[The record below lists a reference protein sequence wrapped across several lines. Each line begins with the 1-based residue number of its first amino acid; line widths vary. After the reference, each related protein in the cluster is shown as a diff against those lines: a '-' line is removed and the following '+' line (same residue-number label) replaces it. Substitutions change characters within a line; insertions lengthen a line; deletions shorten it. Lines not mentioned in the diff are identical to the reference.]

1 MHDLQKRL
9 DAHVAKRNDPGELCL
24 DRPDPLLVAR
34 YYKDEKIALI
44 CALFGYGSATAI
56 VKFLRSLD
64 FSLLQADPVAI
75 ERDLAGR
82 YYRFQKDADIIA
94 LFRALQRIESIET
107 IVAKGTRTHGTI
119 LGGIAAL
126 IDAIYTATPHR
137 SRGFTFLAGK
147 PFDPRRCTSTH
158 KRYHMYLRWMVR
170 NDCLDMGLWKSIQ
183 PKQLL
188 MPLDTHTFHVSRK
201 LGLLKR
207 KSYDCKAVQALTQK
221 LREFDPRDPVK
232 YDFALYRLG
241 QEKYTL

>member
-1 MHDLQKRL
+1 MRDLQKRL

-34 YYKDEKIALI
+34 SYKDEKIALI

-56 VKFLRSLD
+56 VKFLASLD
-64 FSLLQADPVAI
+64 FSLLDADAVSI
-75 ERDLAGR
+75 ERKLAGR

-94 LFRALQRIESIET
+94 LFCALQKLESIET
-107 IVAKGTRTHGTI
+107 IVAEGTRLHGTV

-126 IDAIYTATPHR
+126 IDAIYAATPRR
-137 SRGFTFLAGK
+137 SRGFTFLVGK
-147 PFDPRRCTSTH
+147 PFDPRRCTSTL

-170 NDCLDMGLWKSIQ
+170 KDCLDMGLWKSIE

-201 LGLLKR
+201 LGLLAR
-207 KSYDCKAVQALTQK
+207 KSYDCKAVQELTGALRT
-221 LREFDPRDPVK
+221 FDPNDPVK